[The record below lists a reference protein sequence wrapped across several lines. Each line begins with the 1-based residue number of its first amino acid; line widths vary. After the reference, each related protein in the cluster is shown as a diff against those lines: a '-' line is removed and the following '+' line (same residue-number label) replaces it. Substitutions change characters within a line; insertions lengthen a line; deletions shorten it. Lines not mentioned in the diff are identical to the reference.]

1 MAARFKLDE
10 NLPREAQVLLLDAG
24 HDAHSVHDERLV
36 GHADAKIFDVCLNE
50 DRVLVT
56 LDLDFADIRQYPPSS
71 HGGVWVLRPETQS
84 IENTLSVLRGAWP
97 WSVMSRQ
104 LTAFG
109 SRSLAAFVSA
119 SKGMRFCRR
128 DSRHSSMPKPTRSK
142 SRNPKIETLTSC
154 SG

>member
-10 NLPREAQVLLLDAG
+10 NLPGEAQVLLLDAG

-50 DRVLVT
+50 VRVLVT

-84 IENTLSVLRGAWP
+84 IENTLSVLRGA
-97 WSVMSRQ
+97 
-104 LTAFG
+104 
-109 SRSLAAFVSA
+109 LALV
-119 SKGMRFCRR
+119 G
-128 DSRHSSMPKPTRSK
+128 DEPTTNRLWIVEPG
-142 SRNPKIETLTSC
+142 RVRIRE
-154 SG
+154 